1 MTYSGLAVGLADELY
16 AALRNS
22 TTQYN
27 LCFTASVSVREASHL
42 LNHQTFHLLIADLEY
57 LRDKRQTEW
66 LSGIRRISFIP
77 VIILSDAPERDLGGM
92 IQLGADICISGRC
105 PCSTIAN
112 LTYAQLRRYTE
123 YNHYNDPGG
132 AGVSS
137 FQVGDIFIDPA
148 RRQVEVHGHLVSLRP
163 REFSLLL
170 YFMRNPRI
178 VLTAEQTG
186 IGQMRAMTLAFAIS
200 AVWWLAATVPLLRK
214 YRQLHY
220 VPAKRHIVRESFRR
234 LADTLG
240 HIRQEREVFLFL
252 LAFFCYIDGVYT
264 IIDMATA
271 YGTALGLDTPGL
283 LLALLMT
290 QAVAFPA
297 TLVFGRLAGIYSSR
311 DLISVCIVAYMFIAL
326 FAFSLDSQTKFWIL
340 AVCVGLFQGG
350 VQALSRSHFA
360 RIIPKDRT
368 GEYFGIFDICGKGAS
383 FLGTMLVSMT
393 TQLTGS
399 MQSGIGSL
407 VILFLLGLVLF
418 RKSCKKT
425 AGEM

>member
-57 LRDKRQTEW
+57 LRDKRQTER

-105 PCSTIAN
+105 PCSAIAN

-178 VLTAEQTG
+178 VLTAEQICEHAWEMEG
-186 IGQMRAMTLAFAIS
+186 SYNRGVSGPVA
-200 AVWWLAATVPLLRK
+200 LLRK
-214 YRQLHY
+214 AIEPDISNPRYIETIPRIGYR
-220 VPAKRHIVRESFRR
+220 F
-234 LADTLG
+234 
-240 HIRQEREVFLFL
+240 
-252 LAFFCYIDGVYT
+252 
-264 IIDMATA
+264 TA
-271 YGTALGLDTPGL
+271 YHGETCDDCSSFVGL
-283 LLALLMT
+283 L
-290 QAVAFPA
+290 
-297 TLVFGRLAGIYSSR
+297 
-311 DLISVCIVAYMFIAL
+311 
-326 FAFSLDSQTKFWIL
+326 
-340 AVCVGLFQGG
+340 
-350 VQALSRSHFA
+350 
-360 RIIPKDRT
+360 
-368 GEYFGIFDICGKGAS
+368 
-383 FLGTMLVSMT
+383 
-393 TQLTGS
+393 
-399 MQSGIGSL
+399 
-407 VILFLLGLVLF
+407 
-418 RKSCKKT
+418 
-425 AGEM
+425 